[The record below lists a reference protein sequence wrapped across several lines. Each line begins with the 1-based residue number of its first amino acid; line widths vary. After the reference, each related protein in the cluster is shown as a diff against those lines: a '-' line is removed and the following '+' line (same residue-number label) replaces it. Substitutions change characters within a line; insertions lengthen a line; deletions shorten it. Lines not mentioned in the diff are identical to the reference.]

1 MYLKYLAR
9 LFLISSVLLTL
20 TASLTQSDNGVIKD
34 KTYVFIPSLLYSM
47 WIAPITGF
55 PKMELNKN
63 DYESTNTASPKKEG
77 CPNLRWRKCKE
88 KRLKI
93 IARDWSITFWTRISY
108 GRMRN
113 WPFIK
118 LIEWYTQSLMQ
129 RLCWCYIKYMRKNEN
144 LLSTYVC
151 YFT

>member
-1 MYLKYLAR
+1 MILIKLYKMFKIVLDKEPKKYSSEFRIKNAVMYLKYLAR
-9 LFLISSVLLTL
+9 LILISSVLLTL
-20 TASLTQSDNGVIKD
+20 TASLTQSDNGVFKD

-93 IARDWSITFWTRISY
+93 IARD
-108 GRMRN
+108 
-113 WPFIK
+113 
-118 LIEWYTQSLMQ
+118 
-129 RLCWCYIKYMRKNEN
+129 
-144 LLSTYVC
+144 
-151 YFT
+151 